1 MYGLEYAYPVLF
13 LTGKNWLKIFSNPSM
28 PISQENWAW
37 CWAVWVLLGLGQP
50 KGTEVG
56 SGGSLRPPGRLQE
69 LDDSTLVSRELE
81 FWEILYHSCE
91 VGCGRL
97 SAGRVVGWGQGH
109 SLEPTHSVGW
119 PCPGLAGWGNGCQF
133 TIFIPSLPCCFVHS
147 IYFNI
152 SIFICLWETHTHT
165 HALARVHTRVYT
177 HTHSK
182 FCKRKARQ
190 ITVSFWKKKKE
201 RESATHSS
209 QYDFIGHANYFLG
222 RA

>member
-133 TIFIPSLPCCFVHS
+133 TIFIPSLPCFVHS

-152 SIFICLWETHTHT
+152 SISICLCLGNTHTHT
-165 HALARVHTRVYT
+165 HSHVCTHVCTRT
-177 HTHSK
+177 HTPNFVREKLGRLQFPSGK
-182 FCKRKARQ
+182 KRK
-190 ITVSFWKKKKE
+190 KE
-201 RESATHSS
+201 KAPHTPHSMIS
-209 QYDFIGHANYFLG
+209 
-222 RA
+222 